1 MQPPLLALLTVFFP
15 PVRMGRAL
23 SGYSHTQHAFVY
35 MGVCFIC
42 SDEEEI
48 CDFFGL
54 MFSFNPTPTLMYV
67 PVDSGVLPVQTWQQT
82 PDASNITHLSLFIHG
97 IDRKIMDPFV
107 PFNVDQRKDQV
118 QDMLAIWAPLFP
130 YNTSDSTEAAAD
142 TLLTWKRGASYA
154 QDAPSKSIPTTTSFH
169 VLDTL
174 IDTAITRFP
183 SLKSIHLVGFS
194 AGAQFVNRYAALS
207 THLETVARAFRV
219 KLVFGTSSSWLY
231 LDSRR
236 ILQDDTT
243 PLPTYITQI
252 PQSSFQTPAKSEAP
266 PKFNEWKYGLENAPT
281 SDSEATITSR
291 FLAYNMVFIYVVDDD
306 QPGNS
311 LDVSDACL
319 VQGGGTSRYA
329 RMCTYVQYLRS
340 CWNKVVGLETVVV
353 DGCGHDARKVYS
365 QAAVQRLVYSGAV

>member
-1 MQPPLLALLTVFFP
+1 
-15 PVRMGRAL
+15 
-23 SGYSHTQHAFVY
+23 
-35 MGVCFIC
+35 
-42 SDEEEI
+42 
-48 CDFFGL
+48 
-54 MFSFNPTPTLMYV
+54 MFSFNPTPTLMYI
-67 PVDSGVLPVQTWQQT
+67 PVDSGVLPVHAWQQT

-107 PFNVDQRKDQV
+107 PFNVDQRQDQV
-118 QDMLAIWAPLFP
+118 QQDMLAIWAPLFP
-130 YNTSDSTEAAAD
+130 YNTSSSSSDDSAETAD

-154 QDAPSKSIPTTTSFH
+154 QDAPSTSIPTTTSFH

-207 THLETVARAFRV
+207 THLETVARAVRV

-236 ILQDDTT
+236 VLQDENT
-243 PLPTYITQI
+243 PLPTCDTQI
-252 PQSSFQTPAKSEAP
+252 PQASFQTPTESEAP
-266 PKFNEWKYGLENAPT
+266 RKFNAWKYGLENAPT
-281 SDSEATITSR
+281 SDSDATITSR

-306 QPGNS
+306 QPGDS
-311 LDVSDACL
+311 LDVTDACL

-329 RMCTYVQYLRS
+329 RMCVYVQYLRT

-365 QAAVQRLVYSGAV
+365 QAAVQRLVYSAGAV